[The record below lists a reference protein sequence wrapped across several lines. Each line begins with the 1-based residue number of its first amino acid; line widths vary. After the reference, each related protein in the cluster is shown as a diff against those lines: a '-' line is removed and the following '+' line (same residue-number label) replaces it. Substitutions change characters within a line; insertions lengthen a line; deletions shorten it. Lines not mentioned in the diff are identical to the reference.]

1 MNPSRFTHY
10 ALRIT
15 HYASRFTFHV
25 SFLIPL
31 SLLLLSVSCSREVE
45 QGLLSWE
52 VTFFPLGAKVHF
64 DARGRESVQHI
75 RAFDSRDGLV
85 AQLDIG
91 GYPRRTESIYFR
103 WEKGEMYRFEVTRND
118 KSTTKVVQAPQIDPR
133 GSIDIAIPYGTVD
146 VDQPVSGLNRAPTS
160 PLPPFEG
167 GVRGE
172 ASGGASLV
180 LRGSEMSA
188 TVLLRNGLEAPVTF
202 RVVLHIPSAIQVLR
216 LPSIWNRADNL
227 TSVEDITL
235 VASGKFTVEAEV
247 WHSQLVLKI
256 PDERLPTPTQI
267 SGSVSFENASGD
279 RWERSVTVPLRSAT
293 VEEIAEQLSI
303 EEILMP
309 TDAKGVFDP
318 RQRPDAIYH
327 SPSVLGG
334 LGKWFGAK
342 ERTVNY
348 FQPVTYQTVRL
359 HNRGQ
364 DTIHILVTSLNRDTQ
379 RGEAVPFL
387 APPDAINAGT
397 NRSFAFVSLP
407 GGSTTAVPLPIYFNS
422 PNVIRDEG
430 PEPADAISTG
440 RYERLI
446 EVKVWGSDAVVL
458 RTIRPLLLVTPNLHA
473 LFVTCFAMIA
483 TGVGVFYLLRFHQR
497 FFSRFSTQQLILI
510 ALFGTT
516 IFIAVSVP
524 ATLFS
529 NLISALFGP
538 ISFLVTGLINS
549 VLYFALLTS
558 LLMLVRKSG
567 TITLVSAVRF
577 LLSSVMLG
585 LFNPVV
591 LLHTG
596 ITTLL
601 LEAGFWVTRKGTN
614 VLILAFIFGICD
626 VLAVYTDIQL
636 SITLYRLFYADWY
649 ILTRI
654 WVDGF
659 AYTFI
664 GVLLGRRLGWGL
676 WRVAE

>member
-1 MNPSRFTHY
+1 
-10 ALRIT
+10 
-15 HYASRFTFHV
+15 
-25 SFLIPL
+25 
-31 SLLLLSVSCSREVE
+31 
-45 QGLLSWE
+45 
-52 VTFFPLGAKVHF
+52 
-64 DARGRESVQHI
+64 
-75 RAFDSRDGLV
+75 
-85 AQLDIG
+85 
-91 GYPRRTESIYFR
+91 
-103 WEKGEMYRFEVTRND
+103 
-118 KSTTKVVQAPQIDPR
+118 
-133 GSIDIAIPYGTVD
+133 
-146 VDQPVSGLNRAPTS
+146 
-160 PLPPFEG
+160 
-167 GVRGE
+167 
-172 ASGGASLV
+172 
-180 LRGSEMSA
+180 
-188 TVLLRNGLEAPVTF
+188 
-202 RVVLHIPSAIQVLR
+202 
-216 LPSIWNRADNL
+216 
-227 TSVEDITL
+227 
-235 VASGKFTVEAEV
+235 
-247 WHSQLVLKI
+247 
-256 PDERLPTPTQI
+256 
-267 SGSVSFENASGD
+267 
-279 RWERSVTVPLRSAT
+279 
-293 VEEIAEQLSI
+293 
-303 EEILMP
+303 
-309 TDAKGVFDP
+309 
-318 RQRPDAIYH
+318 
-327 SPSVLGG
+327 
-334 LGKWFGAK
+334 
-342 ERTVNY
+342 VNY
-348 FQPVTYQTVRL
+348 FQPVAYQTVRL

-364 DTIHILVTSLNRDTQ
+364 DTIHVLVTSLNRDTQ

-407 GGSTTAVPLPIYFNS
+407 SGSTTPVPLPIYFN
-422 PNVIRDEG
+422 NVILERSEG
-430 PEPADAISTG
+430 PELADSISTG

-458 RTIRPLLLVTPNLHA
+458 RTTRPLLLVTPNLHA
-473 LFVTCFAMIA
+473 LFVTCFAIIA

-538 ISFLVTGLINS
+538 ISFLMTGLINE
-549 VLYFALLTS
+549 VLYYALLTS

-614 VLILAFIFGICD
+614 ILILALIFGICD